1 MGLSSLKTKDLFLS
15 AYLLSSDVSLQDIA
29 IEDSDRVVFSF
40 LDTGKI
46 DELNREY
53 REGKAVCN
61 VVKLRESLQYLKD
74 QMFTLLRKEERR
86 YAYSKRGDR
95 RNQACSRS

>member
-1 MGLSSLKTKDLFLS
+1 MGSLKTKDLFLS

-53 REGKAVCN
+53 RIYCFILYNRSVTLCSLWFDGV
-61 VVKLRESLQYLKD
+61 LREHQQFACRCFHLQEVHAGAPA
-74 QMFTLLRKEERR
+74 T
-86 YAYSKRGDR
+86 G
-95 RNQACSRS
+95 